1 MINFENCQL
10 NPKENKIINLPKSDF
25 QNNYSNKYNDIYQEE
40 QIFQNY
46 NFQNNPYTTQN
57 NSIKNNLL
65 KNSKNSS
72 EKFNDFE
79 ESYFSQNEN
88 YLNLNSNKIN
98 YFPTNKLNEKS
109 KNLEAEKFNF
119 QTQNDLRDFKS
130 INEVFENPDK
140 LRNNLNKKVKN
151 KFLTINNFKYNSDF
165 NKNKENFI
173 TIEEGN
179 FSEKNI
185 LDDTNTKENTN
196 ANTTCS
202 ESPIFNKN
210 KKSFDLKSNKI
221 HIETEFKELK
231 NINYDNITIL
241 KDLQENVNKKDRREN
256 IFENIEKKEEFI
268 STEIPKRNI
277 QETNINKKIIQ
288 ENSTKKL
295 LIKFD
300 LNSITNNNDN
310 NNTLL
315 YSQNEDKNPGFSFNK
330 WNIPNKNEIKPILK
344 NMNNSDK
351 IKNNDQNIVKNCI
364 NNGIPNNKMKNYD
377 LSQNKFSSNNHN
389 SNILL
394 NFPNV
399 KPENLNFQIN
409 QMNQNGNNNLNFPIF
424 HYTQTPVIVNNNVTN
439 INYNKLIPN
448 KLNPDFKNFQK
459 NNINYGN
466 IINQNENFYDLNNQG
481 RFTNINNNPN
491 QQVFNNFNNMNFF
504 RNNNQQNFEDINNHN
519 KNFSFNPQEF
529 TNPNIFHNNFIK
541 RPNEK
546 LPVNNNNLFS
556 HDIIFQPNFPN
567 PNSNTNNNII
577 NNYFNYYIS
586 DKNENFNNINFQKDS
601 CLINKNINYHEY
613 YGENNYENLN
623 LHFDSI
629 KNEKE
634 FINHNNLRNQKV
646 KSEINNQTRNNYENK
661 EFLNLNKNN
670 ININDPNL
678 FSFEKGNLNKN
689 KFQNISNFEIYPEK
703 YDNKNN
709 KPIERVELYIQ
720 NEINEFENIE
730 ILKVNFTLGNE
741 YQKNNYIFILCKSD
755 NFFESF
761 KKFCEENKIPQN
773 SEISLIFVIFQA
785 LSSIFQINNSK
796 ISKFDENYL
805 EILKNNW
812 KNFCLQISQKN
823 LLDIYI
829 KKEKNKTSA
838 ANKIIYDTTNNSKNN
853 PDDKINCKPT
863 ISNIIFDEEKLK
875 NVNYK
880 NNPKNFFSESEKYEN
895 SFPEIIE
902 NINKSNEDNN
912 NLNKYYESDE
922 DNFNNS
928 YFTDFSISDD
938 ENDVFFPYK
947 FSECEDLNITF

>member
-1 MINFENCQL
+1 MIKKSTTDVQKFDRISEFKYDSENKFYTQKNFNKTSNNKSNYYYYSCKQDQITNFKKNNYNNVNIKFKIFFQKQNIKSQVPEDLINFENCQL

-98 YFPTNKLNEKS
+98 YFPTNKINEKS

-315 YSQNEDKNPGFSFNK
+315 YSQN
-330 WNIPNKNEIKPILK
+330 
-344 NMNNSDK
+344 
-351 IKNNDQNIVKNCI
+351 
-364 NNGIPNNKMKNYD
+364 
-377 LSQNKFSSNNHN
+377 
-389 SNILL
+389 
-394 NFPNV
+394 
-399 KPENLNFQIN
+399 
-409 QMNQNGNNNLNFPIF
+409 
-424 HYTQTPVIVNNNVTN
+424 
-439 INYNKLIPN
+439 
-448 KLNPDFKNFQK
+448 
-459 NNINYGN
+459 
-466 IINQNENFYDLNNQG
+466 
-481 RFTNINNNPN
+481 
-491 QQVFNNFNNMNFF
+491 
-504 RNNNQQNFEDINNHN
+504 
-519 KNFSFNPQEF
+519 
-529 TNPNIFHNNFIK
+529 
-541 RPNEK
+541 
-546 LPVNNNNLFS
+546 
-556 HDIIFQPNFPN
+556 
-567 PNSNTNNNII
+567 
-577 NNYFNYYIS
+577 
-586 DKNENFNNINFQKDS
+586 
-601 CLINKNINYHEY
+601 
-613 YGENNYENLN
+613 
-623 LHFDSI
+623 
-629 KNEKE
+629 
-634 FINHNNLRNQKV
+634 
-646 KSEINNQTRNNYENK
+646 
-661 EFLNLNKNN
+661 
-670 ININDPNL
+670 DP
-678 FSFEKGNLNKN
+678 
-689 KFQNISNFEIYPEK
+689 
-703 YDNKNN
+703 
-709 KPIERVELYIQ
+709 
-720 NEINEFENIE
+720 
-730 ILKVNFTLGNE
+730 
-741 YQKNNYIFILCKSD
+741 
-755 NFFESF
+755 
-761 KKFCEENKIPQN
+761 
-773 SEISLIFVIFQA
+773 
-785 LSSIFQINNSK
+785 
-796 ISKFDENYL
+796 
-805 EILKNNW
+805 
-812 KNFCLQISQKN
+812 
-823 LLDIYI
+823 
-829 KKEKNKTSA
+829 
-838 ANKIIYDTTNNSKNN
+838 
-853 PDDKINCKPT
+853 
-863 ISNIIFDEEKLK
+863 
-875 NVNYK
+875 
-880 NNPKNFFSESEKYEN
+880 
-895 SFPEIIE
+895 
-902 NINKSNEDNN
+902 
-912 NLNKYYESDE
+912 
-922 DNFNNS
+922 
-928 YFTDFSISDD
+928 
-938 ENDVFFPYK
+938 
-947 FSECEDLNITF
+947 